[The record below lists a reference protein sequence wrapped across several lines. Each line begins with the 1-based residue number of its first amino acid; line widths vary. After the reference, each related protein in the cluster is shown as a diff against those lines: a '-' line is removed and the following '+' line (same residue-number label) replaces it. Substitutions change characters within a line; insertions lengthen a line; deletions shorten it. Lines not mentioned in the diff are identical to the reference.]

1 MKKSFFAQSLFDLF
15 DVSTENHRKYHASEM
30 RKNNKVTIFDDLGN
44 VVRKGSAKHREMY
57 PEDFD

>member
-1 MKKSFFAQSLFDLF
+1 MKKPIFAQILFDLF
-15 DVSTENHRKYHASEM
+15 DITTENHRKYHASEM
-30 RKNNKVTIFDDLGN
+30 RKNNKVTIFNDLEN

>member
-1 MKKSFFAQSLFDLF
+1 MKKPIFAQILFDLF
-15 DVSTENHRKYHASEM
+15 DITTENHRKYHASEM
-30 RKNNKVTIFDDLGN
+30 RKNNKVTIFDDLEN

>member
-1 MKKSFFAQSLFDLF
+1 MKRPIFAQILFDLF
-15 DVSTENHRKYHASEM
+15 DISTKNHRKYHASEM
-30 RKNNKVTIFDDLGN
+30 RKNNKVILFDDLGN